1 MDEEP
6 AMNRSDKAPPLISP
20 TRAPHVHLTPKEREA
35 LHWSMLG
42 KTAWETSRIQDCSEA
57 AINFHLCNIRR
68 KFGVCNMRAAVV
80 KAIEQGVVQLD

>member
-6 AMNRSDKAPPLISP
+6 AMNR
-20 TRAPHVHLTPKEREA
+20 TETHVHLNPLTSEPQVRLTPKEREA

-68 KFGVCNMRAAVV
+68 KFGVCSMRAAVV
-80 KAIEQGVVQLD
+80 KAIEQGVVQLN